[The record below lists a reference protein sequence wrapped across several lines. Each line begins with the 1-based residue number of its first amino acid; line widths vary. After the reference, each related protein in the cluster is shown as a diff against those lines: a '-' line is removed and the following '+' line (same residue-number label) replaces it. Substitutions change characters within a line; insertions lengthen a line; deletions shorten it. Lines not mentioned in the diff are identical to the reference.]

1 MTCQTGESLPPFE
14 KTFHS
19 YDLMAYGAATW
30 DWYDVHYDRQATER
44 QGLPAP
50 FVDGQHLGALFA
62 KQLRDHFGPQAFLA
76 EMDLRFH
83 SLVHAGDHIRAEAE
97 IIEAPTPQTRRVLQ
111 SMSCAGR
118 RVASATSVVA
128 LHFPPLDGEQA

>member
-1 MTCQTGESLPPFE
+1 MTSQTGQSLPPFE
-14 KTFHS
+14 KTFHA

-30 DWYDVHYDRQATER
+30 DWYDVHYDPKATQA

-62 KQLRDHFGPQAFLA
+62 KQLRDHFGPQAFLS

-83 SLVHAGDHIRAEAE
+83 DLVHAGDHIRAEAL
-97 IIEAPTPQTRRVLQ
+97 ITEARPDSHLVEQIMT
-111 SMSCAGR
+111 CAGR
-118 RVASATSVVA
+118 KVASATSVVA
-128 LHFPPLDGEQA
+128 LHFPQMDGDQR